1 MVLTISQFN
10 MKNAWKQPCL
20 VAVTLLVGVTANSAI
35 AQSIGEKTFK
45 QQCAA
50 CHAVVADA
58 PASAGPNL
66 RGIIGKD
73 AGTLKGFAYSSEFK
87 KALAGKKWTTE
98 LMQSWLEDP
107 QDVAPGTYMMYKQ
120 GNEEIRKII
129 IDYLQ
134 SVN

>member
-10 MKNAWKQPCL
+10 MTIAWKQPCL
-20 VAVTLLVGVTANSAI
+20 VAVTLLIGVTANSAI

-50 CHAVVADA
+50 CHAVAPDA
-58 PASAGPNL
+58 PPGAGPNL
-66 RGIIGKD
+66 RGIIGRE
-73 AGTLKGFAYSSEFK
+73 AGAFKGFAYSNEFK
-87 KALAGKKWTTE
+87 KTLKGKKWTPE
-98 LMQSWLEDP
+98 LLQSWLEDP

-120 GNEEIRKII
+120 ENEEIRKIV